1 MKTNKFVLD
10 DFFLISLSQEIELSD
25 ENFDLGPNF
34 GQYCDIESQQTVQ
47 NKDLITENITQKN
60 QGLPTIKEANSE
72 MFEVDSNQDGWETD
86 NSASPIPMLDANPN
100 VSPVPEL
107 GDYDLIPMPDED
119 ENSNNF
125 IGISL

>member
-1 MKTNKFVLD
+1 
-10 DFFLISLSQEIELSD
+10 
-25 ENFDLGPNF
+25 
-34 GQYCDIESQQTVQ
+34 
-47 NKDLITENITQKN
+47 
-60 QGLPTIKEANSE
+60 

-86 NSASPIPMLDANPN
+86 NSASPIPMLVAADLVLPETMLDANPN